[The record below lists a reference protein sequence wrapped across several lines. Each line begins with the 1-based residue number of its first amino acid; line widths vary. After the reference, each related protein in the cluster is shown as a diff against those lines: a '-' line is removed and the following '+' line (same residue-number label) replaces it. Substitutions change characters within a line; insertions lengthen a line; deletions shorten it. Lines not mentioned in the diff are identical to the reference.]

1 MSDMYTVGMPS
12 IKLSE
17 TEGKGG
23 KHSGNFY
30 KVAAE
35 ALEERQG
42 KDLDINH
49 EQSHLNVCE
58 GFKSAAEL
66 KAYSDNW
73 IAEFNA
79 AVEKNDEVIKAAVK
93 EYNEARAANGEK
105 KMSEKEALKA
115 INKQRKNDEE
125 PPLEKQR
132 KIRKDAVVMCTSIVK
147 PPKLFMDTL
156 TQEQQKEFFKKSLEK
171 FKDIVGADNVKA
183 AVVHYDELVPHLH
196 IFWQPVTADG
206 RLCAKEMHNIKF
218 LGRLNR
224 EMPKYLRDAG
234 FNIGDCDAYD
244 VEEAQKIREEK
255 GDKAYREYNEQR
267 RRERAEK
274 GKKSG
279 QDSIVFKSD
288 ADKAAAATQ
297 QATEIAK
304 QQQKEAERAAEQ
316 AQQRLKNL
324 EWEAAELQDAVD
336 EFAAQKDEL
345 QEEIEAAN
353 KALSEVQERQ
363 KQAEVE
369 LVKMQEIPSPP
380 KKPFDRKPTA
390 PIAVSKAEFI
400 RSSVSSNLGLFER
413 RKREKEVGES
423 YDREMQQYQNQLA
436 QWEQYERDYAD
447 YKERYGLTE
456 AVQRTAEQQAQTAT
470 AQERTAAQQA
480 AERAEINAAQ
490 EAVKRDKATL
500 DAEKRNLKAAVT
512 SQARKLAERF
522 GIYDK
527 LMSVNAAWSS
537 RYEQIFGKPYRE
549 QQEAPRQEQQQDKGG
564 LTR

>member
-12 IKLSE
+12 MKLSE

-42 KDLDINH
+42 KDLDINR

-79 AVEKNDEVIKAAVK
+79 AVEKNDEAIKAAVK
-93 EYNEARAANGEK
+93 EYNEARAENGEK

-115 INKQRKNDEE
+115 INEQRKNDGE

-244 VEEAQKIREEK
+244 VEEAQKIREEQ
-255 GDKAYREYNEQR
+255 GDKAYREYNEKR
-267 RRERAEK
+267 RQERAEK

-279 QDSIVFKSD
+279 QDSITFKTD
-288 ADKAAAATQ
+288 ADKAAAAAQ
-297 QATEIAK
+297 Q
-304 QQQKEAERAAEQ
+304 AAEQ
-316 AQQRLKNL
+316 ARSERQ
-324 EWEAAELQDAVD
+324 AEERKRDALR
-336 EFAAQKDEL
+336 EERNEL

-369 LVKMQEIPSPP
+369 LIKKQELPSPP
-380 KKPFDRKPTA
+380 KKPFDRKTTA
-390 PIAVSKAEFI
+390 PIAVSRDEFI
-400 RSSVSSNLGLFER
+400 RNSVNRDLGLFER
-413 RKREKEVGES
+413 KKQEKEIGES
-423 YDREMQQYQNQLA
+423 YDRQMQQYQMQLA

-456 AVQRTAEQQAQTAT
+456 AVQRTAEQQAQTAA

-480 AERAEINAAQ
+480 AERVEIKAAQ
-490 EAVKRDKATL
+490 EAVKRDRAAL
-500 DAEKRNLKAAVT
+500 DAEKRNFKTAVT

-537 RYEQIFGKPYRE
+537 RYEQIFGKPYQE
-549 QQEAPRQEQQQDKGG
+549 QQEAPRQEQQQDRGG